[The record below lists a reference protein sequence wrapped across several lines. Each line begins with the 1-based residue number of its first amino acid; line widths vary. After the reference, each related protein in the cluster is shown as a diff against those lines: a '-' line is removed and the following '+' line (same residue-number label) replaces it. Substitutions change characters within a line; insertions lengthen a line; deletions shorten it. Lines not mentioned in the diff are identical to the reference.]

1 MAFQLPDDS
10 PLQLLQGQAEAI
22 GRIVLSYYQTLTTG
36 MPEELAGELALQ
48 YADGLFNLIYKITPS
63 AITTPPVQ

>member
-1 MAFQLPDDS
+1 M
-10 PLQLLQGQAEAI
+10 
-22 GRIVLSYYQTLTTG
+22 LSYYQTLTTG
-36 MPEELAGELALQ
+36 MPEELAGKLALQ